1 MLSFCSRCCS
11 ASSGSS
17 ACSSRCCW
25 RKGCPRS
32 LWFRSLGTS
41 MHSSQR
47 VPTARDSLVGSSW
60 PFPGGFLPLDPPLD
74 FFFFFLHLFMLWFQL
89 PRRFQSV
96 FMLKYKT
103 NRFRV
108 CLFHKWLT
116 GKPKQYFLF
125 LLFFEPDFLNF
136 CKEIKLKMVILFAH
150 LCPCTG
156 RRGYLFTV

>member
-74 FFFFFLHLFMLWFQL
+74 FFFFFFTSIYALISTPTQI
-89 PRRFQSV
+89 SV
-96 FMLKYKT
+96 CFHAEIQNKSIP
-103 NRFRV
+103 
-108 CLFHKWLT
+108 CLFISQMTDWEAQAVFPL
-116 GKPKQYFLF
+116 PP
-125 LLFFEPDFLNF
+125 LL
-136 CKEIKLKMVILFAH
+136 
-150 LCPCTG
+150 
-156 RRGYLFTV
+156 